1 MKLSRETTTGWITS
15 LLLHGLL
22 LLLFFLVSIPEV
34 IENQDFIEVSWG
46 SPAVS
51 TPAPQTITEA
61 APQAADPSPS
71 TSVRETKTEQK
82 KASQPVFL
90 PERRMSDPSEE
101 VLTTPRTDKLD
112 AAEQGSVKGT
122 TQQGRVGE
130 RESKTGSSLGERDRS
145 GPPSSMPSASL
156 DPSRGSAGPGGDLE
170 KGVSFSIQWM
180 QGGTRRK
187 LSGDLPKYPAGTNVE
202 AQIKILTVVLPDGSV
217 KSTQPAQKAN
227 TALEEAALKE
237 VRFWKFE
244 ALRVSQP
251 QQEQTCVVT
260 FLFTLR

>member
-15 LLLHGLL
+15 LMVHGLL
-22 LLLFFLVSIPEV
+22 LLVFFLVSIPEV
-34 IENQDFIEVSWG
+34 VENQDFIEVSWG

-51 TPAPQTITEA
+51 TPAPQTITETVSRT
-61 APQAADPSPS
+61 PDTSPS
-71 TSVRETKTEQK
+71 VSLRETKGEPK
-82 KASQPVFL
+82 KPSQPVFL
-90 PERRMSDPSEE
+90 PERRMSDPAEEILNTQRSEKLE
-101 VLTTPRTDKLD
+101 VS
-112 AAEQGSVKGT
+112 EKGT
-122 TQQGRVGE
+122 TGGTVERGRVGE
-130 RESKTGSSLGERDRS
+130 RETKTGTNLGERDQS
-145 GPPSSMPSASL
+145 GPPGSPPGTSL
-156 DPSRGSAGPGGDLE
+156 EPSRGSSGPGGDLE
-170 KGVSFSIQWM
+170 KGVSFSVQWM
-180 QGGTRRK
+180 QGGARRK

-227 TALEEAALKE
+227 TAMEEAALKE

-244 ALRVSQP
+244 PLRSSQP

>member
-1 MKLSRETTTGWITS
+1 MKIPRETTTGWITS
-15 LLLHGLL
+15 LMVHGLL
-22 LLLFFLVSIPEV
+22 LVLFFLVSIPEV

-51 TPAPQTITEA
+51 TPAPQSITETA
-61 APQAADPSPS
+61 SRSADASPS
-71 TSVRETKTEQK
+71 VLTRETKSGPK
-82 KASQPVFL
+82 KPSQPVFL
-90 PERRMSDPSEE
+90 PERRASDPTEEIRSAPRSEKLE
-101 VLTTPRTDKLD
+101 VSET
-112 AAEQGSVKGT
+112 GT
-122 TQQGRVGE
+122 TSGTLERGRVGE
-130 RESKTGSSLGERDRS
+130 RTTTTGTSLGEREQA
-145 GPPSSMPSASL
+145 GPPGSNPGTSLNPSSGL
-156 DPSRGSAGPGGDLE
+156 AGPGGDLE

-202 AQIKILTVVLPDGSV
+202 AQIKILTVILPDGSV

-227 TALEEAALKE
+227 TALEEVALKE

-244 ALRVSQP
+244 SLRPSQP
-251 QQEQTCVVT
+251 QKEQTCVVT